1 MLSVQKTVS
10 RQAWLWA
17 TRLGSETIQVRK
29 PTLPGVLLLAI
40 QNLSLLGPLS
50 SNLNAS
56 GLWGLWQG
64 PMYFLFPSCLTC
76 PEQDILVVNAKSI
89 SNTDNPVHDPD
100 QPEPCEQFGVDRHGP
115 FFMFVTIPISFCP
128 YIFLINKRGA
138 YYICCPET
146 WLSLQQ
152 CALKHT
158 SSPTCDPGSEFRV
171 LCRLGTCSPA
181 EHSPASLHFKAVNL

>member
-1 MLSVQKTVS
+1 MSLLLSGQKTVS
-10 RQAWLWA
+10 CQAWLWA

-29 PTLPGVLLLAI
+29 HTLLGVLLLAI

-64 PMYFLFPSCLTC
+64 PMYFLFPSYLTC

-100 QPEPCEQFGVDRHGP
+100 QR
-115 FFMFVTIPISFCP
+115 
-128 YIFLINKRGA
+128 
-138 YYICCPET
+138 
-146 WLSLQQ
+146 
-152 CALKHT
+152 
-158 SSPTCDPGSEFRV
+158 
-171 LCRLGTCSPA
+171 
-181 EHSPASLHFKAVNL
+181 